1 MDALVFSKFL
11 LLNDT
16 MSKFK
21 RKEDSILEYVDIN
34 EHEGQNVGLYDTVIT
49 RDEYEST
56 FENED

>member
-1 MDALVFSKFL
+1 MFSKFL